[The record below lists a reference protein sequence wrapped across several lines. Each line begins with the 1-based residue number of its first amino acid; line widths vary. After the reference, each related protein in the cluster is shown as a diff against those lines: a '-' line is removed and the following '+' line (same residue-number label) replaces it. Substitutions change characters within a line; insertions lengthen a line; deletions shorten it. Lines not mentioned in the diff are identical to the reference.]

1 MPGLELGVCIF
12 CALSK
17 GKIVTTEITETTEF
31 GKCLSRIS
39 VNSVISVISVVNI
52 VLPSLTGNSY

>member
-31 GKCLSRIS
+31 GKCLRRIS
-39 VNSVISVISVVNI
+39 VNSVVSVVNI
-52 VLPSLTGNSY
+52 LLPSLTGNSY